1 MMVKW
6 RSAVFI
12 SVLLHVGLLFLLST
26 YKAPMIKATQS
37 PPIKAYMVSLPVKP
51 KVKPKFISKA
61 TPKKETA
68 SANEKHK
75 QTQSF
80 GKAKSPQREPLA
92 TTMQKVA
99 QLQKAQELN
108 SEVQK
113 ATAYKKINL
122 QRGLK
127 SILQKQPRASSAQQ
141 AATTNAQPE
150 RVTVPKAHSQKVKP
164 LLKIEKQNMQFTTYR
179 RGDSCFKK
187 VSIGAGV
194 MPKNDLPDS
203 YFTAPQPCDKTKL
216 TEAYDTA
223 MGKWLN
229 KK

>member
-1 MMVKW
+1 MAKW

-12 SVLLHVGLLFLLST
+12 SVLLHLGLLCLLST

-37 PPIKAYMVSLPVKP
+37 PPIKAYMVSLPAKP
-51 KVKPKFISKA
+51 KVKPKSIS
-61 TPKKETA
+61 TLRKETG
-68 SANEKHK
+68 SANEKHQQTPSLGKEK
-75 QTQSF
+75 QQ
-80 GKAKSPQREPLA
+80 QNEPLA
-92 TTMQKVA
+92 TMQKAA
-99 QLQKAQELN
+99 QPAKAQELD
-108 SEVQK
+108 SDSQK

-141 AATTNAQPE
+141 AATTYAQPE
-150 RVTVPKAHSQKVKP
+150 RIIVPKAHSQKVKP
-164 LLKIEKQNMQFTTYR
+164 LLTIEQQSMQLTTYR
-179 RGDSCFKK
+179 KGDSCFKK

-203 YFTAPQPCDKTKL
+203 YITAAQPCDKTKL
-216 TEAYDTA
+216 TEAYDAA
-223 MGKWLN
+223 MGKWLD